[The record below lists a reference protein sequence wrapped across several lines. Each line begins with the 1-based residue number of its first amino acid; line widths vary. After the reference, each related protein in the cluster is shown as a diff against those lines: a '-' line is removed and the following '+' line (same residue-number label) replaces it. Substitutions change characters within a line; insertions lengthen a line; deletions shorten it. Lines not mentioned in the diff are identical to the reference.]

1 MSFIL
6 DALKKTERERE
17 GGTIPSVN
25 SQHSG
30 DPPQRPG
37 KPVWL
42 YLIIVVLLLNA
53 GVLLWWLK
61 PWRGEQEGLQSAVK
75 AEADKKQL
83 PAQTAVAVANS
94 GPENSVEPSN
104 PTSSSVPPAVLRT
117 VIAPGAVTKKHG
129 QETKVTVPVT
139 EPAEKSVET
148 LRAAAGREKVAGQP
162 QLPVKIEDMVD
173 SSASEQTRQ
182 AVPGESAGSLP
193 SVAGVAGEEEEAVVP
208 VYDENSLAISPEK
221 IDQAVE
227 AVVEHELDR
236 RKGNGSVPDGN
247 KPDVGR
253 VVPEK
258 TAVDEKVGG
267 AGKKGLLDYRQLS
280 PSLQQQLPELAI
292 SLHLYSEKPERRKVS
307 VDGRVMREKD
317 RIGKDLILEEITPD
331 GVIFNFAGKRFH
343 KKVFR

>member
-17 GGTIPSVN
+17 GGTIPSIN
-25 SQHSG
+25 SQPPG
-30 DPPQRPG
+30 EPPQRPG
-37 KPVWL
+37 KPGWR

-61 PWRGEQEGLQSAVK
+61 PWQAEQEGLQSAVK

-104 PTSSSVPPAVLRT
+104 PTSSSIPPAALRT

-129 QETKVTVPVT
+129 QETKETVPVT
-139 EPAEKSVET
+139 EPAEKTSET
-148 LRAAAGREKVAGQP
+148 LQAAAGREKVAGQP
-162 QLPVKIEDMVD
+162 QLSAMIEDMAD

-182 AVPGESAGSLP
+182 AVPVESVSIPP
-193 SVAGVAGEEEEAVVP
+193 SMAEVAGDEEEAAMP
-208 VYDENSLAISPEK
+208 VYDENSLAISPER
-221 IDQAVE
+221 IDQAVK

-236 RKGNGSVPDGN
+236 RKGKASVPDEN
-247 KPDVGR
+247 KPDFGR
-253 VVPEK
+253 VVLEK
-258 TAVDEKVGG
+258 TAVNEKVGG
-267 AGKKGLLDYRQLS
+267 AGKGLLDYRQLPS
-280 PSLQQQLPELAI
+280 SLQQQLPELAI

-307 VDGRVMREKD
+307 VDGRVMREKEQID
-317 RIGKDLILEEITPD
+317 KDLILEEITPD

-343 KKVFR
+343 KRVFR